1 MDYQQAIKKPF
12 LDLKKLV
19 IGIVLNIIPIVNF
32 FAMGYVL
39 EIAKLTLNKKNN
51 LPEWK
56 NWKEL
61 FIHGILATIIS
72 FIYMIPAVIVAV
84 AAVGIGVIKGWIT
97 GSVIEGV
104 ETGGPMLVTA
114 LILVLLAAYIAPM
127 STLLYVKKWKF
138 KDAFGFKEIFK
149 KIITPKYAV
158 AWIVMFVISV
168 VVIGVL
174 SIIPLVGSE
183 AGSFIAGVIGFT
195 ILAQAYNEIK

>member
-39 EIAKLTLNKKNN
+39 ETAKLTLSKKNN

-56 NWKEL
+56 DWKDL
-61 FIHGILATIIS
+61 FIHGVLATIIS
-72 FIYMIPAVIVAV
+72 FIYMIPALVVAV
-84 AAVGIGVIKGWIT
+84 AAVGFGVLKGWIT
-97 GSVIEGV
+97 GSVISGV
-104 ETGGPMLVTA
+104 ETGAPMLITA
-114 LILVLLAAYIAPM
+114 LILVLLATYIAPM

-138 KDAFGFKEIFK
+138 ADAFAFKEIFK

-158 AWIVMFVISV
+158 AWIVMLVISV
-168 VVIGVL
+168 VAIGVL

-183 AGSFIAGVIGFT
+183 AGSFIAGVIGLT